1 MNDTLFGFHAAALR
15 VRASRNEML
24 ARNLANADTPGYQAR
39 DVDFRDVLANVG
51 EQQVGQL
58 RRTHST
64 HLAEPSMAGFGMNT
78 VKYRVPL
85 QPSVD
90 GNTVE
95 ADVEQAEFAENV
107 VQYRASL
114 SFING
119 KIRTLRHAI
128 SGER

>member
-1 MNDTLFGFHAAALR
+1 MDDSFFGFHGHALR
-15 VRASRNEML
+15 VRAGRNELL
-24 ARNLANADTPGYQAR
+24 ARNLAHADTPGYQAR
-39 DVDFRDVLANVG
+39 DLDFREILQSVG
-51 EQQVGQL
+51 KSEPGHL
-58 RRTHST
+58 TRTHAT
-64 HLAEPSMAGFGMNT
+64 HLQAPGASGDLTT

-95 ADVEQAEFAENV
+95 TDVEQAEFAENV

>member
-1 MNDTLFGFHAAALR
+1 MNDSLFGFHAAALR
-15 VRASRNEML
+15 MRSERNELL
-24 ARNLANADTPGYQAR
+24 ARNLAHADTPGFQAR
-39 DVDFRDVLANVG
+39 DVDFKEAMANATG
-51 EQQVGQL
+51 EAATKL
-58 RRTHST
+58 RRTHGA
-64 HLAEPSMAGFGMNT
+64 HLENPHTGALGT
-78 VKYRVPL
+78 TIKYRIPL

-95 ADVEQAEFAENV
+95 ADVEQAQFAENV